1 MPDRIIP
8 LTGACA
14 RRQSERGR
22 VAAVRRGVVPDLP
35 QIMGTGAGTVLQDMT
50 ELEF

>member
-14 RRQSERGR
+14 RRQSERSRG
-22 VAAVRRGVVPDLP
+22 AAVRRGVVVNFGPLA
-35 QIMGTGAGTVLQDMT
+35 GTGAGTVLQDMT